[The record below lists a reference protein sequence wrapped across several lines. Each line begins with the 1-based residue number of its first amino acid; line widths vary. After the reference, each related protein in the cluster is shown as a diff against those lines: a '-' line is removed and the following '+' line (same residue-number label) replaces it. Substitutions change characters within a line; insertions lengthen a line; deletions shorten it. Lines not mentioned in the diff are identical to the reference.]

1 MAEFEEL
8 KNYIIVEYCCG
19 ASNGYCNSNCK
30 ACKAAIGDL
39 LSNLENE
46 IRADERRKFA
56 EWLEEKDLLTLW
68 HGDDENE
75 TLGAEKVLKMY
86 EEKEGAE

>member
-1 MAEFEEL
+1 MAKFEEL
-8 KNYIIVEYCCG
+8 KNFIIVEYCCG
-19 ASNGYCNSNCK
+19 ASSGYCNSNCK

-56 EWLEEKDLLTLW
+56 EWFKENNHYLYF
-68 HGDDENE
+68 NE
-75 TLGAEKVLKMY
+75 TIDEVLAEY
-86 EEKEGAE
+86 EEEQR